1 MGVRTLGDMTASDS
15 VARDFVRASE
25 REHLEPNFT
34 SIARLQERAQIF
46 RLGHRYPVSGLGQSF
61 VYVLSKGV
69 VGIECAT
76 VSGERT
82 VIELLYPG
90 DILVPGLQAPLRD
103 LALIAKRPV
112 EFWRLTITSFAG
124 ESARDSQL
132 WQAIFLRLNA
142 QNARSQLHIAA
153 TSGLNCEQRIAGF
166 LIEIGSRLGVLNG
179 GVLSFELPM
188 SRYSIAEYLSLNA
201 DTVSRTLSA
210 LTATKIIDRRGR
222 FQISILNWDA
232 LTELCP
238 LSDAIMKLHG
248 LGNAAI
254 NY

>member
-1 MGVRTLGDMTASDS
+1 MPSPTSHPSQDCRNVPRYSAWATATRSADLGKASS
-15 VARDFVRASE
+15 MCCRKAWPASNARRN
-25 REHLEPNFT
+25 R
-34 SIARLQERAQIF
+34 
-46 RLGHRYPVSGLGQSF
+46 
-61 VYVLSKGV
+61 
-69 VGIECAT
+69 
-76 VSGERT
+76 GERT

-124 ESARDSQL
+124 ESSRDSQL

-166 LIEIGSRLGVLNG
+166 LIEIGSRLGVFNG
-179 GVLSFELPM
+179 GALSFELPM

-201 DTVSRTLSA
+201 DTVSRTLSG
-210 LTATKIIDRRGR
+210 LTAAKIIERRGR

-232 LTELCP
+232 LVEMCP
-238 LSDAIMKLHG
+238 LSDAIAKLHG
-248 LGNAAI
+248 AGKSSLNC
-254 NY
+254 